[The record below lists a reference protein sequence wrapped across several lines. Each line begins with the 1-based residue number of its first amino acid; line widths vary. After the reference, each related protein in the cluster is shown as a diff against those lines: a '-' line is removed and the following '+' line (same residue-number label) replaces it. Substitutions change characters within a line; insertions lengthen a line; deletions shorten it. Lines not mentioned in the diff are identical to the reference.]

1 MRFMMMIVYLILIVL
16 GVSFAALNAGS
27 VQVNFYITSLTIP
40 ISVLIILVLGIGIVI
55 GLILFMLKYWRLK
68 VDYRKLKSQLQ
79 LTEKEIK
86 NLRCI
91 PLQDQH

>member
-1 MRFMMMIVYLILIVL
+1 MRFIMMIVYLILIVF

-27 VQVNFYITSLTIP
+27 VQVNFYFRTLAMP
-40 ISVLIILVLGIGIVI
+40 ISVLIILVLGLGIII
-55 GLILFMLKYWRLK
+55 GLILFMMKYWRLK
-68 VDYRKLKSQLQ
+68 ADYRKLKGQLK

-91 PLQDQH
+91 PLQD